1 MPGGAASDL
10 HLDLHG
16 GQVELVVEDGDVA
29 DVALEEAHRLADR
42 LAAPVHEGGGLEEQ
56 DTLLADAPV
65 LGPALERLFGRIEAM
80 HLGDGVDRHAA
91 DIVPMPR
98 ILRARI
104 AKETGRA
111 SCRER
116 VCQYV

>member
-1 MPGGAASDL
+1 MRFGGTKAVMPGGAASDL

-65 LGPALERLFGRIEAM
+65 LGPALARRFGRIKAM
-80 HLGDGVDRHAA
+80 PPGVGA
-91 DIVPMPR
+91 DPH
-98 ILRARI
+98 
-104 AKETGRA
+104 EHH
-111 SCRER
+111 
-116 VCQYV
+116 